1 MRDFW
6 GVQMAQRHSLTNA
19 EKKLLKTFGNKV
31 REFRERK
38 KRSVYDLTGDDMPI
52 KNRQHWQMIESG
64 KKNIQLTTI
73 IKIAESLETEP
84 SEFFK

>member
-1 MRDFW
+1 
-6 GVQMAQRHSLTNA
+6 MAQRHSLTNA
-19 EKKLLKTFGNKV
+19 EKKLLRTFGSKV
-31 REFRERK
+31 REIRERK

-73 IKIAESLETEP
+73 IKIAESLEAEP